1 MNLIDVYIQEVTR
14 RLPEKNRADIGL
26 ELRST
31 IEDTLPDDYDEE
43 DVNTVLQEL
52 GNPAALASEYRD
64 QPMHLIGPRYFD
76 IYVSLLKMIVPI
88 AAVVALIS
96 MIAKYFGAFGEEE
109 AILNAVL
116 HIIGEGIWVVIQVG
130 IQVFF
135 WLTLVFAIL
144 ERTDKG
150 KYGEPLATNFKKWTP
165 NDLKN
170 VAYISGE
177 NSITKLRVFGSLM
190 WTTVW
195 ATLYFYANQLIG
207 VYEGSEVG
215 LEFVMPALTQ
225 GVLMSYWPLVLVV
238 ILLEVSSSIYKLII
252 GKWTTKIAIF
262 NTVIELI
269 STSLFI
275 VILSNPNLFQPEFLS
290 YMSDLFNISSS
301 QFKFWLVGGAII
313 ILVLSATISIFDG
326 FRRALNR

>member
-14 RLPEKNRADIGL
+14 RLPEKKRADIGL

-43 DVNTVLQEL
+43 DVNTVLQKL

-76 IYVSLLKMIVPI
+76 IYVSLLKMILPI
-88 AAVVALIS
+88 ASVVALIS
-96 MIAKYFGAFGEEE
+96 MIAKYFVTFGEEV

-116 HIIGEGIWVVIQVG
+116 HIIGEGIWVVIQVA

-150 KYGEPLATNFKKWTP
+150 KYREPLATNFKEWTP

-207 VYEGSEVG
+207 VYEGSKVG
-215 LEFVMPALTQ
+215 LEFVIPALTQ
-225 GVLMSYWPLVLVV
+225 GVLISYWPLVLVV
-238 ILLEVSSSIYKLII
+238 ILLEVSFSLYKLII
-252 GKWTTKIAIF
+252 GKWTRKIAIF
-262 NTVIELI
+262 NTAIELI

-275 VILSNPNLFQPEFLS
+275 VILINPNLFQPEFLS
-290 YMSDLFNISSS
+290 YMSDLFDISTS
-301 QFKFWLVGGAII
+301 QFKIWLVGGAII
-313 ILVLSATISIFDG
+313 SLVLSATISIFDG
-326 FRRALNR
+326 FRRA